1 MGLYSNQVDLPCTTD
16 LATLTRPLSA
26 ADSRSSL
33 SPHCSGL
40 WALLCHDHQ
49 LSHPAVS
56 ISSQVQVQTLSLLSS
71 SAWPMESL
79 LPSSS
84 NPWPGST
91 PETRTASLD
100 SLQREAGLC
109 FAVSLTH
116 TTRLCPLVLDT
127 ALLEAAD
134 PA

>member
-56 ISSQVQVQTLSLLSS
+56 ISSQVQVQTLSLLSPEVLLQQQLCW
-71 SAWPMESL
+71 AQLSL
-79 LPSSS
+79 AH
-84 NPWPGST
+84 GG
-91 PETRTASLD
+91 TAP
-100 SLQREAGLC
+100 LQQ
-109 FAVSLTH
+109 
-116 TTRLCPLVLDT
+116 
-127 ALLEAAD
+127 
-134 PA
+134 